1 MISKEQDNILVI
13 DDCSEDLEAYQRYLK
28 RDQNNSYSIQIARYA
43 LDGLASCR
51 KKWPDLI
58 ILDFQL
64 PDLNGIQFIEALKQ
78 NINGWPLPS
87 ILVLTGQGNEEVAVT
102 FMKQGV
108 QDYLIKDKLTE
119 HNLQLIV
126 RQILARIKL
135 EKSLKIQQEWQKVL
149 SEISLHIRKT
159 LNLFDILNTAVV
171 EIKQFLNCDRVIV
184 YQFDDVW
191 RGTVVAEA
199 VDPQWK
205 VSFGAQIIDT
215 CFEETQAQLYQQGR
229 QKAIDDI
236 FEAGLSECHIR
247 LLEEFQ
253 VRSVLVV
260 PILITPDAPDE
271 QSKLWGLLIAHQCQH
286 PRVWTEIPTQFLDQ
300 LSVQLA
306 IAIQQAELLQKL
318 NRELVQ
324 RAQIEQDLFRQ
335 TQEQRRLIQA
345 LDNTTGQLEQR
356 NEDLNSFVSIA
367 SHDLRAPLRAVKNL
381 ATWLCEDLVDVL
393 DPDSQNK
400 FDLLTSRVD
409 QMELLLDSLLK
420 YARLGRVEASVV
432 PVCVAELIVE
442 IIDGLDIPAEFTIQ
456 VASDLPNL
464 VTNRTA
470 LEQVFANL
478 MGNAVS
484 HHPHT
489 NGRVEITAIR
499 QGEFDQFSV
508 ADDGAGIA
516 PEHHED
522 IFKIFRS
529 FGKTGHSASNGI
541 GLAIVRKI
549 VELQGGTITLE
560 SEVGKGTAFRFTWP
574 V

>member
-1 MISKEQDNILVI
+1 MTLKEQSTILVI
-13 DDCSEDLEAYQRYLK
+13 DDCAEDLEAYQRYLK
-28 RDQNNSYSIQIARYA
+28 RDQSNSYSIQIARYA
-43 LDGLASCR
+43 LEGLASCG
-51 KKWPDLI
+51 KQLPDLI

-64 PDLNGIQFIEALKQ
+64 PDLNGIQFIEALEQ
-78 NINGWPLPS
+78 NINEWPLPA

-102 FMKQGV
+102 FMKKGV

-119 HNLQLIV
+119 HSLQLVV
-126 RQILARIKL
+126 RRILARIKL
-135 EKSLKIQQEWQKVL
+135 ENSLIIQQEWQEVL
-149 SEISLHIRKT
+149 SETSLQIRRS

-236 FEAGLSECHIR
+236 FEAGLSDCHIR

-271 QSKLWGLLIAHQCQH
+271 QPKLWGLLIAHQCQH
-286 PRVWTEIPTQFLDQ
+286 PRVWTEMPTQFLDQ

-324 RAQIEQDLFRQ
+324 RAQVEQDLFRQ
-335 TQEQRRLIQA
+335 TQEQSRLIQA

-381 ATWLCEDLVDVL
+381 ATWLCEDLVDAL
-393 DPDSQNK
+393 DPDSQKK

-432 PVCVAELIVE
+432 PVCVPELIVE

-456 VASDLPNL
+456 LASDLPNL

-529 FGKTGHSASNGI
+529 FGNTGHSGSNGI
-541 GLAIVRKI
+541 GLAIVKKI

-560 SEVGKGTAFRFTWP
+560 SEVGKGTTFRFTWP